1 MIFVPGS
8 ASVQRYVASLGE
20 AQRAAL
26 QSAVVP
32 PRTPAESLLVEAWVE
47 VLGLH
52 PIGVH
57 DDFFEMGGDSMQC
70 IQIVAAARSRG
81 LSFAPRDLFAHPT
94 IAGLALVAKHETPP
108 AAPLAATATDA
119 ELAELIGEFGD

>member
-1 MIFVPGS
+1 MTTSSFWYDDVGLEKRP
-8 ASVQRYVASLGE
+8 
-20 AQRAAL
+20 AL